1 VCCTKAAFPFYVLV
15 FGVISNLTGKMLWRE
30 FWNKL
35 PLQNSL
41 CKLKRLRYL
50 KAVVTA
56 SEALIY
62 IYVEYCIEF
71 FLNV

>member
-1 VCCTKAAFPFYVLV
+1 VCCTKATFPFYVSV
-15 FGVISNLTGKMLWRE
+15 FGVISKLAGKILWRE

-41 CKLKRLRYL
+41 SKLKGTGYL

-62 IYVEYCIEF
+62 IEYCIEF
-71 FLNV
+71 SLNV